1 MNIERNTIYK
11 ESAALIENAIDGLP
25 DNYKIVYVL
34 KQVSG
39 MEIAEISTVLDVSE
53 REVRARLLKAQEI
66 IKDMLLGMTTKEGVF
81 EFGDYRGDRLF
92 KKVMNRIYELQAE
105 K

>member
-11 ESAALIENAIDGLP
+11 ESAILIENAINGLP

-34 KQVSG
+34 KQVSR

-53 REVRARLLKAQEI
+53 SEGRARLLKAQEI
-66 IKDMLLGMTTKEGVF
+66 IKDMLLHMITKDQVF
-81 EFGDYRGDRLF
+81 EFGDYRGDRLV